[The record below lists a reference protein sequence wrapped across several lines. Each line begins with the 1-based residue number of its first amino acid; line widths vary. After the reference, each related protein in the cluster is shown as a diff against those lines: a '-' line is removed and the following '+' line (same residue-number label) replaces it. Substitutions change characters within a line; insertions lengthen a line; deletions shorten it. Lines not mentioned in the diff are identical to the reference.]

1 MNEVV
6 DGLSRFLVFKV
17 NVDNYRKIGTAFVK
31 RIYSILAL
39 IPLNFSPIVSRRDK
53 FRGILHRRFP
63 AETNSIEFLPADFPT
78 RQTPQNSSRQVF
90 RRDKIRRILVSGF
103 SGEANSMAFF
113 TDTKFPR

>member
-6 DGLSRFLVFKV
+6 DRLSRFLLLKV
-17 NVDNYRKIGTAFVK
+17 SVDNYRKIGTAFFI

-53 FRGILHRRFP
+53 FRGILHGRFP

-78 RQTPQNSSRQVF
+78 RLNP
-90 RRDKIRRILVSGF
+90 
-103 SGEANSMAFF
+103 
-113 TDTKFPR
+113 